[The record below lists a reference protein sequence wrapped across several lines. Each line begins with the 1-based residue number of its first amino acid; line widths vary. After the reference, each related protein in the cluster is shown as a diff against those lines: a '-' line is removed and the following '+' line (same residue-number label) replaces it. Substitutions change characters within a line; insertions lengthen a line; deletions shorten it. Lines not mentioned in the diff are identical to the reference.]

1 MKPAMYCDTSALAKL
16 VLAEEESRSLKSAID
31 SSGCQLASSVISE
44 VELFRAC
51 RRNSIDLVETATQVL
66 AQVVLL
72 PLTTS
77 MILKA
82 SEVEPAGL
90 RSLDAIHLATALEI
104 FKDVESFVTYDKC
117 LAAAGRDAGL
127 RVMSPGAD

>member
-1 MKPAMYCDTSALAKL
+1 MYCDTSALAKL
-16 VLAEEESRSLKSAID
+16 VLAEEESRSLQSAID

-66 AQVVLL
+66 AQVILL
-72 PLTTS
+72 PLTAS

-82 SEVEPAGL
+82 SEVEPPGL

-104 FKDVESFVTYDKC
+104 VKDLETMVTYDKRMV
-117 LAAAGRDAGL
+117 AAGREAGL
-127 RVMSPGAD
+127 RVMSPGAH